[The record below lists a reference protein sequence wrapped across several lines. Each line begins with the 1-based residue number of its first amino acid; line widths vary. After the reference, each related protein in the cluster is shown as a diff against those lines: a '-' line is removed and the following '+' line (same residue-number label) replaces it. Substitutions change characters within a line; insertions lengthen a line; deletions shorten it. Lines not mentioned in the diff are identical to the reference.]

1 MNRVH
6 RFAFALV
13 MIVPMVIGADLSD
26 AERAARQA
34 ELDAACEAA
43 RQKKIVVEQA
53 KYIEECVETEMR
65 PDRAACERF
74 YADYGANTAGRAPLY
89 YDLPECVAAHD
100 FQRSYRSSGN

>member
-1 MNRVH
+1 MKRMV
-6 RFAFALV
+6 RCFLTLV
-13 MIVPMVIGADLSD
+13 IVAPAAIAADLSD
-26 AERAARQA
+26 AERAAKQA

-43 RQKKIVVEQA
+43 RQKKIVVEKA
-53 KYIEECVETEMR
+53 KYIDECVETEMR

-89 YDLPECVAAHD
+89 YDLPECVAAHE

>member
-1 MNRVH
+1 MNGCLRLFV
-6 RFAFALV
+6 ALALV
-13 MIVPMVIGADLSD
+13 APVAIGADLSD
-26 AERAARQA
+26 AERAAKQA

-43 RQKKIVVEQA
+43 RQEKIVGEKA
-53 KYIEECVETEMR
+53 KYIDECVETEMR

-89 YDLPECVAAHD
+89 YDLPECVAAHE